1 MLIGM
6 REHTQLQ
13 SEWRQGTSMV
23 ELPGWAWQVLVGAA
37 SGLALGV
44 LIGAWRLRRSKA
56 KKTHTRP
63 AGLDELPPVSGGPA
77 HADTPQQRLLERLRE
92 QNLHFSNQLRANADL
107 HTRQFIDKNA
117 EQQAERLRHQREVE
131 ELRQTHSSELSYLM
145 KVLLEQFDA
154 IQKAHGHHV
163 RALELEM
170 TRLRTLAE
178 RTAAGT
184 SGDEVNDGAAARRLE
199 AAVTEVRSVEFAAT
213 RALESLRDH

>member
-6 REHTQLQ
+6 RVDTQLR
-13 SEWRQGTSMV
+13 SKWRQGASMV
-23 ELPGWAWQVLVGAA
+23 ELPGWAWQVLVGAG

-63 AGLDELPPVSGGPA
+63 AGLDELPPASSGPA
-77 HADTPQQRLLERLRE
+77 HADTPQQRLLARLRE

-117 EQQAERLRHQREVE
+117 EQQAERLQHQREVD
-131 ELRQTHSSELSYLM
+131 ELRKTHSSELSYLM

-170 TRLRTLAE
+170 SRLRALAE
-178 RTAAGT
+178 QAAADKGE
-184 SGDEVNDGAAARRLE
+184 GAVNEGAAAQRLE
-199 AAVTEVRSVEFAAT
+199 AAVTEVRSAEFAAT

>member
-1 MLIGM
+1 
-6 REHTQLQ
+6 
-13 SEWRQGTSMV
+13 MV

-44 LIGAWRLRRSKA
+44 LIGAWRLRSHKV
-56 KKTHTRP
+56 KKPHTRP
-63 AGLDELPPVSGGPA
+63 ASLDEVPSVPA
-77 HADTPQQRLLERLRE
+77 SLTHADTPQQRLLERLRE

-154 IQKAHGHHV
+154 IQKAHGHQV

-170 TRLRTLAE
+170 TRLRALAE
-178 RTAAGT
+178 RAAAGDVSVAVT
-184 SGDEVNDGAAARRLE
+184 DSAAARQLE